1 MSNKPTQ
8 IASFRGGQV
17 GLQDLHVHLAT
28 QRLTLLVET
37 QALDEPLATE
47 QNRFVFEGVVAF
59 ESHAL
64 AAPIDRE
71 GIFEHEEAEPG
82 LRHFSFSHSQ
92 GHAEAHIHARE
103 FSVQVD

>member
-1 MSNKPTQ
+1 MSSKPTP

-17 GLQDLHVHLAT
+17 ELQDLHLHLGT

-37 QALDEPLATE
+37 RALDDPLATE
-47 QNRFVFEGVVAF
+47 QNRFVFEGVLAV

-71 GIFEHEEAEPG
+71 GIFEHAVAEVG
-82 LRHFSFSHSQ
+82 LRHFSFYHSQ
-92 GHAEAHIHARE
+92 GHAEVHIHARD
-103 FSVQVD
+103 FSVQPA